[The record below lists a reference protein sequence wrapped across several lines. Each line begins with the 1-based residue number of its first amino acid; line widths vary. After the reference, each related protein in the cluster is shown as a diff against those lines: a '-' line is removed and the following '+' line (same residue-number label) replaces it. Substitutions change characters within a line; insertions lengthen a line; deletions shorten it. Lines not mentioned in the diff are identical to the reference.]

1 MPQGARRFSGLV
13 SPVLDSRV
21 LLALAGLLALAQ
33 LPQVVRLPLWLTALG
48 MGLIGLRVALLRRGR
63 PAPRSY
69 WLLPI
74 VIAGGLAIR
83 WHYGYFFG
91 RDPGVA
97 LLFLMAGLKFMET
110 RSERD
115 GTLVVCLAAFL
126 AMTQFLYDQS
136 LPSVAILIVT
146 VLAIAFALHALSG
159 TWARHTDGVAI
170 IDALRPLFR
179 LAGIMVLQSVPL
191 ALVLFLVF
199 PRLSAPL
206 WGIPTDLGA
215 KTGLS
220 EQMEPGNISE
230 LSLSDEIAFH
240 VEFAD
245 KSGIPVNASRYW
257 RGPVLSQFDGR
268 VWRTAP
274 RPGPGRF
281 VPATGAQ
288 IEYLVTLEPHQQRWL
303 FALDLPSA
311 LPANDNGTPLQG
323 AFLTSE
329 QQLLSIPLVAS
340 RLLYRQR
347 SALADRHPGADESE
361 LARLLRLPGRANPRA
376 RALAQEERRLAGSDP
391 DFVQAVLRRFN
402 RDAYGYTLSPPAVGT
417 DAVDDFLFETKRGY
431 CEHYAGAFAFL
442 MRAAGIPARVV
453 TGYLGGEINP
463 ASGTM
468 VVRQSDAH
476 AWTEVWID
484 GLWRRVDPTAAVAPE
499 RIQRGL
505 AAALPRGERVP
516 FLSRAEWS
524 WLRAV
529 QWRWDAVNH
538 NWQKWVIG
546 FNHERQ
552 QSLFSE
558 LGWPKPEPW
567 QIVGLIAGA
576 FALWGLGYLT
586 WSQWRQRLRTRD
598 PLERTWLAINRRL
611 ARAGLPRAPN
621 EGPVAYAERL
631 CARWPQHENLWREL
645 ATGYALARYGQG
657 GETLGI
663 AHLQRVAQAIRN
675 AGLEKRPSPDGS
687 A

>member
-1 MPQGARRFSGLV
+1 V

-33 LPQVVRLPLWLTALG
+33 LPQIARLPIWLSALG
-48 MGLIGLRVALLRRGR
+48 MGFIGLRIAMLRRGR
-63 PAPRSY
+63 PAPNSY
-69 WLLPI
+69 WLVPI

-83 WHYGYFFG
+83 WHYGHFFG
-91 RDPGVA
+91 RDPSVA
-97 LLFLMAGLKFMET
+97 MLFLMAGLKFMET
-110 RSERD
+110 RTERD
-115 GTLVVCLAAFL
+115 GTVVVCLAAFL
-126 AMTQFLYDQS
+126 ALTQFLYEQS
-136 LPSVAILIVT
+136 LLSVAILIVT
-146 VLAIAFALHALSG
+146 VLTIAFALHALSG
-159 TWARHTDGVAI
+159 TWTRKADGVTI

-199 PRLSAPL
+199 PRLSTPL
-206 WGIPTDLGA
+206 WGIPTDVRA

-240 VEFAD
+240 AEFTD
-245 KSGIPVNASRYW
+245 KSRIPVNASRYW
-257 RGPVLSQFDGR
+257 RGPVLSQFDGS
-268 VWRTAP
+268 VWRTST
-274 RPGPGRF
+274 RPGRGLI
-281 VPATGAQ
+281 VPATGTQ
-288 IEYLVTLEPHQQRWL
+288 IEYLVTLEAHQQRWL

-311 LPANDNGTPLQG
+311 LPTNDNGTPLQG
-323 AFLTSE
+323 AFLTRE
-329 QQLLSIPLVAS
+329 QQLLSIPSVAS
-340 RLLYRQR
+340 RLIYRQS
-347 SALADRHPGADESE
+347 SALADRHPGVDESD
-361 LARLLRLPGRANPRA
+361 LARVLRLPGKSNPRA
-376 RALAQEERRLAGSDP
+376 RAFAQEERRLAGSDL

-402 RDAYGYTLSPPAVGT
+402 QDAYGYTLSPPAVGA
-417 DAVDDFLFETKRGY
+417 DGVDDFLFETKRGF

-442 MRAAGIPARVV
+442 MRAAGVPARVI

-505 AAALPRGERVP
+505 SAALPRGEPVP
-516 FLSRAEWS
+516 LLSRAEWS
-524 WLRAV
+524 WLRAA

-567 QIVGLIAGA
+567 QIVGLIVGA
-576 FALWGLGYLT
+576 FTLWGLGYLT
-586 WSQWRQRLRTRD
+586 WSQRHQRLRTQD
-598 PLERTWLAINRRL
+598 PLERAWLRINRRL
-611 ARAGLPRAPN
+611 ARAGLPRAAT
-621 EGPVAYAERL
+621 EGPLTYGERL
-631 CARWPQHENLWREL
+631 CARWPQHEKLWREL
-645 ATGYALARYGQG
+645 ATGYALARYGQS
-657 GETLGI
+657 GEALGI
-663 AHLQRVAQAIRN
+663 AHLQRVAEAMRGIN
-675 AGLEKRPSPDGS
+675 LGPDGS
-687 A
+687 MQS